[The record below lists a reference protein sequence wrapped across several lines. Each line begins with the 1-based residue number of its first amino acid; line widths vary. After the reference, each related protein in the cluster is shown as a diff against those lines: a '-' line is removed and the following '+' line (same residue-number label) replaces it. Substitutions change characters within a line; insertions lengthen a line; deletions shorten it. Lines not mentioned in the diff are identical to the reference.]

1 MHIIHIRSDPR
12 RTGAQPTTTQQ
23 ARGGTALA
31 SAADRSGHRACVRAC
46 VHARARACV
55 RACVHACVHA
65 SDVGIQDLWL
75 ANGLNASLDINC
87 SAAAPAGADARTYT
101 HTLARARARSLKCFR
116 LARKRPPGDAR
127 AKSKARRGT
136 PVRRFP
142 RSGAQPLAHCRD
154 DVQIPRELLD
164 DLARA
169 ARARELRHLLE
180 HVRVLG
186 NPRGFNRWFLF

>member
-1 MHIIHIRSDPR
+1 MGGPTHGAPAHNPR
-12 RTGAQPTTTQQ
+12 RRSKHGAAPRWQAPPTGAAT
-23 ARGGTALA
+23 
-31 SAADRSGHRACVRAC
+31 
-46 VHARARACV
+46 ARACM
-55 RACVHACVHA
+55 RACMLA

-87 SAAAPAGADARTYT
+87 SAAAPAGADTRTYT
-101 HTLARARARSLKCFR
+101 HTLERARA
-116 LARKRPPGDAR
+116 LARSNLSVSR
-127 AKSKARRGT
+127 ANARRGRPREVKGPLGA

-169 ARARELRHLLE
+169 ARACELRHLLE

-186 NPRGFNRWFLF
+186 DPRGFNRWFLF